1 MMNGV
6 CVGFLACT
14 MLAISAYGAETG
26 RDAQLAEI
34 KAKTAVLVSSS
45 RARLDT
51 LARERT
57 LAAPPV
63 IWKVTEA
70 PVTFLD
76 CSDCPE
82 MVVIPA
88 GEFTMG
94 SPADEPFRGAE
105 TAHRVTI
112 TYPFAVSKFEI
123 TFDQWDSCV
132 NEGGCGGYRP
142 DDEGWGRGKR
152 PVVNISF
159 GNAKAYVDW
168 LSSKAGRPYRLL
180 SEAQWEY
187 AARAG
192 STTPFA
198 FGPTLSPRAANYDSR
213 VDASVAADADR
224 QKTVPVG
231 TFPANAFG
239 LHDMHGNVAEWV
251 EDCWNENYTAASP
264 TDGSAWLDGDCNGR
278 VVRGGSWEEYQ
289 GDLRSAA
296 RTANGVNDAFYTDGL
311 RVARDF

>member
-1 MMNGV
+1 MTNGV
-6 CVGFLACT
+6 CVGLLACT
-14 MLAISAYGAETG
+14 MLAIAAYGAETG
-26 RDAQLAEI
+26 RDAQFAEI

-51 LARERT
+51 LAPERR

-63 IWKVTEA
+63 IWKVTES

-112 TYPFAVSKFEI
+112 THPFAVSKFEI
-123 TFDQWDSCV
+123 TFDEWDSCV

-159 GNAKAYVDW
+159 GNAKAYVAW
-168 LSSKAGRPYRLL
+168 LSGKAGKPYRLL

-198 FGPTLSPRAANYDSR
+198 FGATLSPRVANFDSR
-213 VDASVAADADR
+213 VDGSGAPDPDR
-224 QKTVPVG
+224 QKTAPVG